1 MAKHKDSSRSPS
13 KTPDVE
19 LEVDPIQKSTG
30 TTPTPAMED
39 EEILDKNCCG
49 LCHYDFWPPG
59 IELKTFIPLLLFLLS
74 EGITGPSMSSYSSYL
89 IVDVGAV
96 SDIEDAGDYSGILM
110 SSFFICQFVSS
121 LFLGIISDKFGRR
134 PFLIISGLLGGAF
147 QIAFGFSTKLWMAIL
162 FRALGGLCNGSV
174 GIAKTGIADI
184 TDKSNRTKA
193 FTFIGLMFGIGS
205 IIGSTIGGFTA
216 RPAVEYPE
224 TFSADGF
231 FGKYPYALPNLII
244 GAYTLIISIAAIF
257 CLRETN
263 PLVLKKRQGEKV
275 DMSMYPTITLD
286 IVDVSTGIMSFN
298 TAHVIT
304 EGSTEE
310 QKEEVPNIIF
320 EAEEYEDEMMAK
332 ANLWGK
338 IKRLKFPILA
348 TAVYTCSSLLQFI
361 YVTAT
366 AVWTVATP
374 EVGGLNFTPLKL
386 GIFTAADGVCV
397 ILIIV
402 LLSERIINFL
412 T

>member
-1 MAKHKDSSRSPS
+1 MAKSKDGSRSPS

-19 LEVDPIQKSTG
+19 LEVDPISKSTG
-30 TTPTPAMED
+30 TTPVPEKAED
-39 EEILDKNCCG
+39 DEVLDKNCCG

-59 IELKTFIPLLLFLLS
+59 IELKTFVPLLLFLLS

-96 SDIEDAGDYSGILM
+96 SDIDDAGDYSGILM

-121 LFLGIISDKFGRR
+121 LFLGVLSDKFGRR

-162 FRALGGLCNGSV
+162 FRALGGICNGSV

-184 TDKSNRTKA
+184 TNKNNRIKA
-193 FTFIGLMFGIGS
+193 FTFIGLMFGLGS
-205 IIGSTIGGFTA
+205 IIGSAIGGFTA

-244 GAYTLIISIAAIF
+244 GAYTLITSLVAVF
-257 CLRETN
+257 CLRETH
-263 PLVLKKRQGEKV
+263 PIIVRKRQGEQV
-275 DMSMYPTITLD
+275 DMSRYPTITLD
-286 IVDVSTGIMSFN
+286 IVDVSTGIVSFN
-298 TAHVIT
+298 TAHVI
-304 EGSTEE
+304 SEE
-310 QKEEVPNIIF
+310 SVEEEEEIPDIIL
-320 EAEEYEDEMMAK
+320 EAEEYEKEMTAK

-338 IKRLKFPILA
+338 IKRLKLPILA

-361 YVTAT
+361 YVTIT
-366 AVWTVATP
+366 SVWTVATP
-374 EVGGLNFTPLKL
+374 KVGGLNFTPLKL

-397 ILIIV
+397 ILII
-402 LLSERIINFL
+402 LFLSERIINFL